1 MALALHLIWIG
12 HAPPLRAM
20 QNLCHVLNLFESEL
34 STRQEQSVQSQSCI
48 PLLWLNQ
55 SAWSQI
61 IKQQVMPATICD
73 WQDVPHRWLD
83 CLQDLL
89 QGDCEQCRWLHLNG
103 HHLPVML
110 VEDGISSLRQ
120 AWTCR
125 QQAMDLFAH
134 VFSPPV
140 DQLRH
145 LSDVC
150 TFEGFLTL
158 YQHVCQQW
166 ASHGLLCLAS
176 DLLRLLVLVWK
187 PGAYVDLGDVA
198 GRLMVLPTANDAG
211 SNGICAHHT
220 VAIENDLIVA
230 CDQIKLMTIVLGA
243 HLRSL
248 TSISRI
254 ALNLGIHA
262 RSGLDLLQRVLPHL
276 DHQLPTPP
284 PDVAQLFR
292 PPWLRLADYINLAYG
307 APPIFNYG
315 PDLSPYTQVS
325 RGKQLLVNDVA
336 GFTGFQSTSH
346 RLLPANRQNWNLL
359 ADRYGLADYAPQL
372 GWKTYGYGT
381 IDRIIDLGLQLSR
394 ADCRSQKAI
403 DEDLAVLSN
412 TIHIP
417 LHSMQ
422 QLATF
427 CSTIFVHLRDAH
439 VGIAGRQE
447 HVLAVKRL
455 CNDFSLD

>member
-103 HHLPVML
+103 HHPPVML

-120 AWTCR
+120 AWSCR
-125 QQAMDLFAH
+125 QQAMDLFAR
-134 VFSPPV
+134 VFSPLV
-140 DQLRH
+140 DQFRH
-145 LSDVC
+145 R
-150 TFEGFLTL
+150 
-158 YQHVCQQW
+158 
-166 ASHGLLCLAS
+166 S

-198 GRLMVLPTANDAG
+198 GRLMMLPTANDAG

-230 CDQIKLMTIVLGA
+230 CDKVKLMTIVLGA

-292 PPWLRLADYINLAYG
+292 PPWLRLADFINLAYG
-307 APPIFNYG
+307 ASPIFNYG
-315 PDLSPYTQVS
+315 PDLSPFRQVS
-325 RGKQLLVNDVA
+325 KGKELLVNDVA
-336 GFTGFQSTSH
+336 GFTGFQITAH

-359 ADRYGLADYAPQL
+359 EDRYGLADYAPQL
-372 GWKTYGYGT
+372 GWKTYGCGT
-381 IDRIIDLGLQLSR
+381 IDRIIDSGLQLNHS
-394 ADCRSQKAI
+394 DCRSQKVI
-403 DEDLAVLSN
+403 DEHLAVLSN
-412 TIHIP
+412 IIHIP

-422 QLATF
+422 QLAIF
-427 CSTIFVHLRDAH
+427 CANIFVHLRDAH
-439 VGIAGRQE
+439 VGSTGRQDN
-447 HVLAVKRL
+447 VLAVKRL

>member
-1 MALALHLIWIG
+1 MYSPALA
-12 HAPPLRAM
+12 
-20 QNLCHVLNLFESEL
+20 ES
-34 STRQEQSVQSQSCI
+34 I
-48 PLLWLNQ
+48 NM
-55 SAWSQI
+55 
-61 IKQQVMPATICD
+61 MPATICD

-120 AWTCR
+120 AWSCR
-125 QQAMDLFAH
+125 QQAMHLFAR
-134 VFSPPV
+134 VFSPLV
-140 DQLRH
+140 DQFRH
-145 LSDVC
+145 R
-150 TFEGFLTL
+150 
-158 YQHVCQQW
+158 
-166 ASHGLLCLAS
+166 S

-230 CDQIKLMTIVLGA
+230 CDKVKLMTIVLGA

-315 PDLSPYTQVS
+315 SDLSPYTQDS

-336 GFTGFQSTSH
+336 GFTGFQITAH

-359 ADRYGLADYAPQL
+359 EDRYGLADYAPQL
-372 GWKTYGYGT
+372 GWKTYGCGT
-381 IDRIIDLGLQLSR
+381 IDRIIDSGLQLNHS
-394 ADCRSQKAI
+394 DCRSQKVI

-412 TIHIP
+412 IIHIP

-422 QLATF
+422 QLAIF
-427 CSTIFVHLRDAH
+427 CANIFVHLRDAH
-439 VGIAGRQE
+439 VGSTGRQE

>member
-1 MALALHLIWIG
+1 MYSPALA
-12 HAPPLRAM
+12 
-20 QNLCHVLNLFESEL
+20 ES
-34 STRQEQSVQSQSCI
+34 I
-48 PLLWLNQ
+48 NM
-55 SAWSQI
+55 
-61 IKQQVMPATICD
+61 MPATICD
-73 WQDVPHRWLD
+73 WQDVPQRWLD

-89 QGDCEQCRWLHLNG
+89 QADCEQCRWLHLNG
-103 HHLPVML
+103 HHPPVML

-120 AWTCR
+120 AWSCR
-125 QQAMDLFAH
+125 QQAMDLFAR
-134 VFSPPV
+134 VFSPLV
-140 DQLRH
+140 DQFRH
-145 LSDVC
+145 R
-150 TFEGFLTL
+150 
-158 YQHVCQQW
+158 
-166 ASHGLLCLAS
+166 S

-230 CDQIKLMTIVLGA
+230 CDKVKLMTIVLGA

-315 PDLSPYTQVS
+315 SDLSPYTQDS

-336 GFTGFQSTSH
+336 GFTGFQITAH

-359 ADRYGLADYAPQL
+359 EDRYGLADYAPQL
-372 GWKTYGYGT
+372 GWKTYGCGT
-381 IDRIIDLGLQLSR
+381 IDRIIDSGLQLNHS
-394 ADCRSQKAI
+394 DCRSQKVI

-412 TIHIP
+412 IIHIP

-422 QLATF
+422 QLAIF
-427 CSTIFVHLRDAH
+427 CANIFVHLRDAH
-439 VGIAGRQE
+439 VGSTGRQE